1 MNNSLKNQNMNNK
14 PFEQVIP
21 PAVAV
26 NMKREPVQKLSDEAF
41 YLIVLAS
48 QLKKMIYPATLN
60 QFLVPGSFAG
70 FNNDPLE
77 GI

>member
-1 MNNSLKNQNMNNK
+1 MNNK
-14 PFEQVIP
+14 PFEQVNP
-21 PAVAV
+21 PAIAV
-26 NMKREPVQKLSDEAF
+26 TMKQQPVQKLSDEAF

-48 QLKKMIYPATLN
+48 LLKKMIYPATLN